1 MGREIEPE
9 LCGNC
14 LKPYSEHLPDLK
26 CIGKNGICSWFPKR
40 IADALKRQQGMKAA
54 ATILAEKL
62 QTVFVVIE
70 YNWKRVGGA
79 FSTREEAEKW
89 VSHASDIQVNLEW
102 EIHEFKRG
110 CGLTDAEVIAEY
122 EDR

>member
-1 MGREIEPE
+1 MASTYAAQNNGTVIGADTGSAANIVHNAVELACEKNPRLGLEP
-9 LCGNC
+9 
-14 LKPYSEHLPDLK
+14 YY
-26 CIGKNGICSWFPKR
+26 
-40 IADALKRQQGMKAA
+40 QMKAA
-54 ATILAEKL
+54 ATILAERL